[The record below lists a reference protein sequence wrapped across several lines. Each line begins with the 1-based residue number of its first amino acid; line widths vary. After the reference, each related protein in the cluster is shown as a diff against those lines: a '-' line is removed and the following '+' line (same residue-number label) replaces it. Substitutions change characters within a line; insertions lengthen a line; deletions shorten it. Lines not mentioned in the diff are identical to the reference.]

1 MIKLFNKKI
10 FKYMFI
16 VILIGLLGFG
26 VYYFVFRDVNQ
37 KKKILEMQ
45 LNMLDKEIEYLEKE
59 NKDLKEGIFNSSKN
73 EYYEREARLNLG
85 YKKEGETAVILSST
99 TTTKAEILD
108 NIDLSTWD
116 KIKKWFKEL

>member
-16 VILIGLLGFG
+16 IILIGLIGFG

-108 NIDLSTWD
+108 NIDLST
-116 KIKKWFKEL
+116 